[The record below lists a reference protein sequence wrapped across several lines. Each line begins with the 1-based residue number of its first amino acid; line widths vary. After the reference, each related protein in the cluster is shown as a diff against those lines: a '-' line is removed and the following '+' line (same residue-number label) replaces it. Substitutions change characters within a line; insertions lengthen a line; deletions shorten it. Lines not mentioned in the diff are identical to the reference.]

1 MGRGNSREGGGWGHA
16 ARPLPALPR
25 NRRRLLGPRTRGCGA
40 PRAVSR
46 TKSIRSQLRALT
58 GRAGGRL
65 GRGSRSRGGSKS
77 CACAWRRSRR
87 GCCLRR
93 SAAPPPSHAVQRRAK
108 RQIQR
113 VQCTLWSPVR
123 DAACPPS
130 TRGGTRLVRL
140 VRGRGGGNALCGERV
155 SPLATGPKPAPPP
168 PKPGAARGCAHRVR
182 CEIFR
187 GAARVTGAGALGS
200 PAPLPY

>member
-1 MGRGNSREGGGWGHA
+1 VGARSQAAPGAATQQAPPSRAADTRMWGAPCGFAHEEHSQSASCADRPRGGQVG
-16 ARPLPALPR
+16 ARKSLARGFEELCVR
-25 NRRRLLGPRTRGCGA
+25 LEAVEARLLSA
-40 PRAVSR
+40 QV
-46 TKSIRSQLRALT
+46 
-58 GRAGGRL
+58 
-65 GRGSRSRGGSKS
+65 
-77 CACAWRRSRR
+77 RR
-87 GCCLRR
+87 
-93 SAAPPPSHAVQRRAK
+93 PPPSHAVQRRAK